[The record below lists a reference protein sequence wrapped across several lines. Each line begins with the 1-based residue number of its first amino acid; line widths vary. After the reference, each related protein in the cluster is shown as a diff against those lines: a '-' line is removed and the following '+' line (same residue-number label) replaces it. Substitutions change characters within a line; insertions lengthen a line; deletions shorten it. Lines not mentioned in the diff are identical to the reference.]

1 MFDNGKSIASKVA
14 SFYLHG
20 TYGLMEE
27 QMLIKQLINNQIH
40 NNKLINAW
48 DVMRIFILGVD
59 PVWCWLAESFCGLCQ
74 NPVVVLASEKSP
86 SSQTCTRLSS
96 TALGLGCG
104 SCPGLSQNRH
114 CDGDAFT
121 YVSWYAGM

>member
-1 MFDNGKSIASKVA
+1 
-14 SFYLHG
+14 
-20 TYGLMEE
+20 
-27 QMLIKQLINNQIH
+27 
-40 NNKLINAW
+40 
-48 DVMRIFILGVD
+48 MRIIIVGVD
-59 PVWCWLAESFCGLCQ
+59 QVWCWVSESCCGLCQ

-86 SSQTCTRLSS
+86 SSQTRTILSS

-104 SCPGLSQNRH
+104 LFPGLSQNHH